1 MRREPVDSSAIKSI
15 GYDEDKEVVEVEI
28 RETGKIYKYY
38 DVPLEDYLALIE
50 ADSIG
55 SYYNKVFKLE
65 FTNYEEVNK

>member
-28 RETGKIYKYY
+28 RETEKIYKYY
-38 DVPLEDYLALIE
+38 NVPLEDYLALIE

-55 SYYNKVFKLE
+55 NYYNKVFKPE
-65 FTNYEEVNK
+65 FLNHEEVIR